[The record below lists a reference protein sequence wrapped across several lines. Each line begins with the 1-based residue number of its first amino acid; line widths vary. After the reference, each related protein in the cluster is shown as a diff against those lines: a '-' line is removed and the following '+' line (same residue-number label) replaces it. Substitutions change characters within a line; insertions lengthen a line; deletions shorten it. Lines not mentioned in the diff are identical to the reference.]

1 MPVQLAGIAN
11 GDYNFRPDTGQGV
24 VLRRTKS
31 HKRSSARTFYFMISS
46 RGTKIA
52 SMRDEIE
59 GFILTGGQSRR
70 MGTDKSLLLF
80 QDQSFVERIAAE
92 LFPVTPSVKL
102 VGGNSPASQLKLQ
115 TVPDI
120 YSQWGAL
127 GGVHAALSAC
137 SSHWALIAAC
147 DFPFVTSEL
156 FAKLAS
162 LRGDFEAVAPI
173 QADGIPQPLCSLYRI
188 QPCLELAEELIESD
202 ERKPIALLQS
212 VRTRWV
218 EFSELSKLA
227 GANSFF
233 ANINTPEDYAR
244 LRKKGPGID
253 TMN

>member
-1 MPVQLAGIAN
+1 MP
-11 GDYNFRPDTGQGV
+11 
-24 VLRRTKS
+24 
-31 HKRSSARTFYFMISS
+31 
-46 RGTKIA
+46 
-52 SMRDEIE
+52 DEIE
-59 GFILTGGQSRR
+59 GFILTGGRSRR
-70 MGTDKSLLLF
+70 MGTDKSQLLF
-80 QDQSFVERIAAE
+80 QGQSFVERIAAE

-102 VGGNSPASQLKLQ
+102 VGGNSPASQKLQ

-137 SSHWALIAAC
+137 SANWALIVAC

-162 LRGDFEAVAPI
+162 LRGDFEAVAPV

-188 QPCLELAEELIESD
+188 EPCLKLAGEFIKSD

-212 VRTRWV
+212 LRTRWV

-227 GANSFF
+227 GAKKFF
-233 ANINTPEDYAR
+233 DNINTPADYAR
-244 LRKKGPGID
+244 LREKGPGID